1 MARPNE
7 TVRPVFRR
15 LLAAVLIFAAP
26 VLTMAAP
33 PPLTAGIDRAL
44 ARWRSDRI
52 TDVRYHID
60 ARLSAAHDR
69 LHLDVEVE
77 MAIAH
82 GGEPLV
88 FDWRP
93 EGDTNRTLEGRVNG
107 MVRSLAIEGG
117 HVIVEGADV
126 VAGRNVVTFS
136 VEAPVSMAGG
146 PLTRFHDRDDGADYV
161 YTLLVPA
168 DASTVFPC
176 FDQPDLKARF
186 ALTLRTPADW
196 VAVSNAPL
204 REARVDSS
212 EAVHEFDDTAPIST
226 YLFAFAAG
234 PFVTFRSDGDA
245 TTLYVRRSRRAL
257 GELHAGPMLEANRK
271 ALSWLSS
278 WLDQPFP
285 FAKYDLVVLPEFAY
299 GGMEH
304 AGATF
309 LREAA
314 MLFPGP
320 PGAAEAFRR
329 AQLIFH
335 ETAHQWLG
343 DLVTMRWFDD
353 LWLKEGF
360 ANYAAARIAEAAMP
374 ESDPWVAFQA
384 RKAEAVRID
393 GSPGTTAIRQPLD
406 DLLDAKSSYG
416 PVVYE
421 KAPALLRQ
429 LEFALGESVF
439 REGVRAWVRARAF
452 AATDAEELIF
462 HLGRAAQRDL
472 SETVSAWLDA
482 PGLPEVRVVAATA
495 GRVRVAAEDVF
506 GAHRHWPQ
514 KLRLRAF
521 RTGQP
526 PCDVDFELGAGS
538 ADVVLP
544 EACAAPDVILLN
556 ADDHAYGRFRLR
568 AEEREAALRWAR
580 SAPAALDRALLWH
593 ALWEDVRDAELAPET
608 FVAAVAERL
617 GQEPSALLEAQLLA
631 RVEWAWR
638 AWLTPAQ
645 RVRQAPGLEAALL
658 AVAHDADDVSRR
670 IGAQRAYLGIA
681 TTEQARSRV
690 RNWLLDQE
698 APPAPWR
705 ARDAFAA
712 VRALFAWNAAPDDAD
727 QAKAMARSRAGD
739 DGARY
744 LYAAR
749 AAAPSPETKRAYVER
764 WLHDP
769 AVPEAWIEEALSA
782 LNDPDHHEATRP
794 MLASALDALPAFAA
808 TRRIFFV
815 NRWLDAFVGGQR
827 SREALDIV
835 GRAAAGAELPGP
847 LRGKL
852 LLAQDALARTLRIRA
867 RWATE

>member
-7 TVRPVFRR
+7 TVRSVFRR

-44 ARWRSDRI
+44 TRWRSDRI
-52 TDVRYHID
+52 TDLRYRID
-60 ARLSAAHDR
+60 ARLNAALDR

-107 MVRSLAIEGG
+107 TVRYLAIEGG

-126 VAGRNVVTFS
+126 VVGRNVVTFS

-204 REARVDSS
+204 RETRADAS
-212 EAVHEFDDTAPIST
+212 ELVHAFDDTAPIST

-234 PFVTFRSDGDA
+234 PFVTFREAGGA

-257 GELHAGPMLEANRK
+257 GERHAGAVLEANRQ
-271 ALSWLSS
+271 AVGWLSS

-329 AQLIFH
+329 AHLIFH

-360 ANYAAARIAEAAMP
+360 ANYAAARIAEVAMP
-374 ESDPWVAFQA
+374 QAEPWVAFQA
-384 RKAEAVRID
+384 RKAEALRID
-393 GSPGTTAIRQPLD
+393 GSPGTAAIRQPLD

-439 REGVRAWVRARAF
+439 RDGVRAWVRARTF

-472 SETVSAWLDA
+472 SATVSAWLDA
-482 PGLPEVRVVAATA
+482 PGLPEVRVVATTA
-495 GRVRVAAEDVF
+495 GQVRVAAEDVF

-526 PCDVDFELGAGS
+526 PCDADFELDTGS
-538 ADVVLP
+538 ADVALP
-544 EACAAPDVILLN
+544 ADCAAPELVLLN
-556 ADDHAYGRFRLR
+556 ADDYAYGRFRLR

-580 SAPAALDRALLWH
+580 SAPAALERALLWD
-593 ALWEDVRDAELAPET
+593 ALWEDVREADLAPET
-608 FVAAVAERL
+608 FVEAVADLL
-617 GQEPSALLEAQLLA
+617 GREPNALLEAQLLS
-631 RVEWAWR
+631 RMEWAWR

-645 RVRQAPGLEAALL
+645 RVRQAPRLEAALL
-658 AVAHDADDVSRR
+658 AVARDAEDASRR

-681 TTEQARSRV
+681 TTEPARTQV
-690 RNWLLDQE
+690 RAWFLGQDE
-698 APPAPWR
+698 PPAPWR

-712 VRALFAWNAAPDDAD
+712 ARALFAWGMPPDDANL
-727 QAKAMARSRAGD
+727 QEAMARTQAGD

-744 LYAAR
+744 IYAAR
-749 AAAPSPETKRAYVER
+749 AAAPSPEIKRTYVER

-769 AVPEAWIEEALSA
+769 AVPEAWIEEALGA

-794 MLASALDALPAFAA
+794 MLASALDALPAFSA

-815 NRWLDAFVGGQR
+815 NRWLDAFAGGQR
-827 SREALDIV
+827 SREALDMV
-835 GRAAAGAELPGP
+835 RRAAAREELPRP
-847 LRGKL
+847 LRDKL
-852 LLAQDALARTLRIRA
+852 LLALDGLARTLRIRA
-867 RWATE
+867 RWAAD